1 MRVRVGLSVAVLAMG
16 AAAYGAGAQEAQAQL
31 IADPDAT
38 AQGDVSVT
46 IYNNDQA
53 LVQDVRNL
61 PIARGRSRIEFPDVS
76 ARIRPETLSF
86 AAEGAGIVEQ
96 NFDFDLLTPSK
107 LMEKAIGQTVTLI
120 RTNPAT
126 GAETRERATVLSTA
140 GGVVVKIGDRIE
152 VLRDDGLP
160 VRTIFDRVP
169 PNLRARPTLSV
180 TVESTQTGTRPA
192 SIRYLTPGL
201 AWSADYVALFDEAKG
216 RVDMQGWV
224 TLTNQTGTTFHQAQT
239 LLVAG
244 TPGQAS
250 GNRRGYPAPPPPP
263 RRVSPGGTMQPG
275 AETANRE
282 RLGDFYL
289 YPLSERTTI
298 ANAQTK
304 QVSFLDIQAVPAR
317 RRYAREV
324 GWLAS
329 DETPV
334 NVASQVA
341 FSSSREQGLGDA
353 LPAGTVRFYQR
364 DAKGTPQFVGESAIG
379 HTPMGSLLT
388 LRTGDA
394 FDVLVQAEV
403 VSRDKI
409 TAAEY
414 ERSAR
419 YRVIEAGEVV
429 REVEVDRAVDYYRT
443 TMRYSFTNAKPAPVE
458 VELTQSGLDR
468 GWWSRDFRIVSED
481 VPGRQLGA
489 DRREWTVS
497 VPANGKRTVS
507 VVFET
512 RY

>member
-1 MRVRVGLSVAVLAMG
+1 MRVRALISVAVVALAGG
-16 AAAYGAGAQEAQAQL
+16 AQLAAQEARTQSQATL

-38 AQGDVSVT
+38 AQGDVAVT

-53 LVQDVRNL
+53 LVQDVRQL

-86 AAEGAGIVEQ
+86 AADNAGIVEQ
-96 NFDFDLLTPSK
+96 NFDFDLLTPTK
-107 LMEKAIGQTVTLI
+107 LMEKAIGQQVTLI

-169 PNLRARPTLSV
+169 ANLRARPTLSV
-180 TVESTQTGTRPA
+180 MVESTQAGIRPA

-201 AWSADYVALFDEAKG
+201 GWSADYVALFDEAKG
-216 RVDMQGWV
+216 TTDMQGWV
-224 TLTNQTGTTFHQAQT
+224 TLTNQTGTTFHSAST

-244 TPGQAS
+244 TPGQAN
-250 GNRRGYPAPPPPP
+250 GRNRGYPVPPPPP
-263 RRVSPGGTMQPG
+263 PGGRMQPG
-275 AETANRE
+275 TETANRE

-289 YPLSERTTI
+289 YPIAERTTI

-304 QVSFLDIQAVPAR
+304 QVSFLDVQGVPAR

-324 GWLAS
+324 GWLTS
-329 DETPV
+329 DAAPV

-341 FSSSREQGLGDA
+341 FSSSRDQGLGDA

-364 DAKGTPQFVGESAIG
+364 DARGTAQFVGESAIG

-403 VSRDKI
+403 ASRDKI

-419 YRVIEAGEVV
+419 YRVVEAGQVT
-429 REVEVDRAVDYYRT
+429 REIQVDRAVDYYRT
-443 TMRYSFTNAKPAPVE
+443 TMRYTFTNAKPTPVE
-458 VELTQSGLDR
+458 VELTQSGLDQ
-468 GWWSRDFRIVSED
+468 GWWTQDFRVVSED
-481 VPGRQLGA
+481 VQGRQPTA

-497 VPANGKRTVS
+497 VPANGKRTVT